1 MGTSI
6 KELRDSKGLYVFM
19 FILSIGTISIAL
31 GIILKLLNHF
41 FNIDKKALFL
51 IFIALPFAFA
61 MGMYF
66 TSFINN
72 ILEYKRKKN
81 NGEL

>member
-6 KELRDSKGLYVFM
+6 KELRDSTGLYVFM

-41 FNIDKKALFL
+41 F
-51 IFIALPFAFA
+51 
-61 MGMYF
+61 
-66 TSFINN
+66 
-72 ILEYKRKKN
+72 
-81 NGEL
+81 